1 MYFLNVA
8 IKVSRRDGEE
18 PAAHVPVHPQRPT
31 VAALA
36 SLIDVEYCLNVVVA
50 GGQLREAVGGMTE
63 YSRVYSGGLARLKVL
78 YIDSE
83 DRCSVGCDLQSRLW
97 PVGARCNQYH
107 STSDRACG
115 DCLVV
120 GYLKPRFRSRNRT

>member
-63 YSRVYSGGLARLKVL
+63 YSRVYSGGFARVKGL
-78 YIDSE
+78 YIDSQ
-83 DRCSVGCDLQSRLW
+83 DPGSVGGDFQYRVW
-97 PVGARCNQYH
+97 PVGARCNPYH
-107 STSDRACG
+107 STTDRAR
-115 DCLVV
+115 VAW
-120 GYLKPRFRSRNRT
+120 P

>member
-63 YSRVYSGGLARLKVL
+63 YSRVYSGGLGRVKGFF
-78 YIDSE
+78 IDPQNRGSGWG
-83 DRCSVGCDLQSRLW
+83 DFPTRPW
-97 PVGARCNQYH
+97 PGGARCN
-107 STSDRACG
+107 
-115 DCLVV
+115 
-120 GYLKPRFRSRNRT
+120 P